1 MICIKTRV
9 KPCMKRGLN
18 AFAKG
23 YGPMAPLSLSINFL
37 NLYDNINN
45 NYIKIM
51 MTVIMTLCKEYS
63 NNNLT
68 DFIFDMAFMAF

>member
-1 MICIKTRV
+1 
-9 KPCMKRGLN
+9 
-18 AFAKG
+18 
-23 YGPMAPLSLSINFL
+23 
-37 NLYDNINN
+37 
-45 NYIKIM
+45 M